1 MCLSISVFSLFYL
14 TSAMLLYTA
23 MEAVVQE
30 EEEVED
36 VVAVVVV
43 DLALAIIVR
52 NVVQVSETRTPMNH
66 KQQSNT

>member
-1 MCLSISVFSLFYL
+1 MSFCVSLHLRLLFILSHKCDA
-14 TSAMLLYTA
+14 TLYTA

-43 DLALAIIVR
+43 DLALAITVR
-52 NVVQVSETRTPMNH
+52 NVVQVSETRPR
-66 KQQSNT
+66 

>member
-1 MCLSISVFSLFYL
+1 MCLSILVFSLFYL

-23 MEAVVQE
+23 MEAVVQ

-66 KQQSNT
+66 QQQSNT

>member
-1 MCLSISVFSLFYL
+1 
-14 TSAMLLYTA
+14 MLLYTA
-23 MEAVVQE
+23 MEAVVQ

-66 KQQSNT
+66 QQQSNT

>member
-23 MEAVVQE
+23 MEAVVQ

-66 KQQSNT
+66 QQQSNT

>member
-1 MCLSISVFSLFYL
+1 MSLYLGLLFILSHKCDA
-14 TSAMLLYTA
+14 TLYKAT
-23 MEAVVQE
+23 EAVVQ

-66 KQQSNT
+66 QQQSNT

>member
-1 MCLSISVFSLFYL
+1 MCLSISIFSLFYL

-23 MEAVVQE
+23 MEAVVQ

-66 KQQSNT
+66 QQQSNT